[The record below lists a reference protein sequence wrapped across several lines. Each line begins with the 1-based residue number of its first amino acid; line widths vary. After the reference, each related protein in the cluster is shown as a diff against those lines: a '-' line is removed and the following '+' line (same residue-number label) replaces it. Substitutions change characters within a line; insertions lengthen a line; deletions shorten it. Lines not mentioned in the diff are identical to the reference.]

1 MRKVRA
7 GLLRHQTK
15 RNRVHKIETSDAGMK
30 QRTRKYLLIG
40 EAIVCFALPTFFL
53 FWGTLTLPLWIL
65 GASNGATYP
74 LVHALCTIGGWFGLV
89 ALVLVLRYLLRTGPT
104 RIRWFLVLPL
114 NAAGLLSIWATMT
127 GQFEG
132 FELNGFSFLS
142 IVVPTLCTV
151 HFLWLAMRRCR
162 NESPD
167 KPIQATCE
175 DARA

>member
-1 MRKVRA
+1 
-7 GLLRHQTK
+7 
-15 RNRVHKIETSDAGMK
+15 
-30 QRTRKYLLIG
+30 
-40 EAIVCFALPTFFL
+40 
-53 FWGTLTLPLWIL
+53 
-65 GASNGATYP
+65 
-74 LVHALCTIGGWFGLV
+74 
-89 ALVLVLRYLLRTGPT
+89 
-104 RIRWFLVLPL
+104 LPL